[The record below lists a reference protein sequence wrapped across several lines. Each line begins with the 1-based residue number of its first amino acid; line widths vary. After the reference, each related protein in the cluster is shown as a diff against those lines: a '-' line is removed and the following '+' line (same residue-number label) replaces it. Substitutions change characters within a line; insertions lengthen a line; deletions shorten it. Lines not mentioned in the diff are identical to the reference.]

1 MQTLRVAVAIVAGI
15 LPITAIGEPIRRF
28 RLKHAEIRPLVG
40 KKYDYTQW
48 GFLSFHMD
56 TGVRLAAVSLL
67 QWGRFC
73 CATFD
78 LTFHAY

>member
-28 RLKHAEIRPLVG
+28 RLKHTEIRPLVG
-40 KKYDYTQW
+40 KNMIKHNG

-67 QWGRFC
+67 QWGEILLR
-73 CATFD
+73 D
-78 LTFHAY
+78 VLT